1 MQIRWHEDAIND
13 LAALRQYIAQDN
25 PQAAQRIAGKILE
38 RVKFLKEHPM
48 LGKAG
53 RIHVS
58 RELVVIGTPYTVI
71 YLPQPDVISIL
82 RVFHQAQQW

>member
-1 MQIRWHEDAIND
+1 
-13 LAALRQYIAQDN
+13 
-25 PQAAQRIAGKILE
+25 
-38 RVKFLKEHPM
+38 VKLLKEHPM

-58 RELVVIGTPYTVI
+58 RELVVIGTPYIVI

-82 RVFHQAQQW
+82 RVFH